1 MSEKVYRSELTPV
14 SFLRRSAYMFPE
26 KTAVVYGGRRYS
38 YSELEERVNRLAS
51 RLRDSGLE
59 KGERVAFLCPNTPPM
74 LEGHFAVPAAGLVLV
89 AINTRLG
96 RDEVT
101 YIVEHSGAKMV
112 FVDAELE
119 ALLDDVDS
127 EVERVRIDDTG
138 EPGDPY
144 EDYLAEGSPEPV
156 ESVLEDEEETISIN
170 YTSGTTGRPKGV
182 MYTHRGAYLSALGNA
197 IEIGMGYE
205 TRYFWTL
212 PMFHCNGW
220 TYPWAVTAVAATHVC
235 LRKVEP
241 PRIWELFEEE
251 SITHYCAAP
260 TVQIG
265 IVNEDAA
272 HQLETPVIA
281 AIAGA
286 PPSPTLLGGLLDLN
300 IRPMHIYG
308 LTETYGPITTSGVHP
323 EWEDLDMEER
333 ARRMARQGQGYCTSD
348 LVRVVDENMQ
358 DVERDGETMGEI
370 VMHGNMVAKGYFENE
385 EATEEAFE
393 GGWYHSG
400 DVAVWH
406 PDGYIEIRDRD
417 KDIIISGGENI
428 STIEV
433 EQAVSRH
440 PAVMEAAVVAIPDE
454 KWGERPKAFVVLK
467 KDQEATEEEII
478 DFCKDHI
485 ARFKAPA
492 AVEFGELPKTSTGK
506 VQKFVLRDKEWSGA
520 KSRSTGARKPVEIF
534 VLLAVLTC
542 VACIVVGLR
551 RLHCGPWRSLA
562 ARRSYSSCA
571 RSGGGL

>member
-1 MSEKVYRSELTPV
+1 LSEKVYRSELTPV

-26 KTAVVYGGRRYS
+26 KTAVVYGDRRYS
-38 YSELEERVNRLAS
+38 YREMEERVDRLAS

-74 LEGHFAVPAAGLVLV
+74 LEGSFAVPAAGLVLV

-96 RDEVT
+96 PDEVT
-101 YIVEHSGAKMV
+101 YIVEHSGARMV

-119 ALLDDVDS
+119 PLLDDVDS
-127 EVERVRIDDTG
+127 GVERVRIDDTG

-144 EDYLAEGSPEPV
+144 EDYLAEGSPGPV

-170 YTSGTTGRPKGV
+170 YTSGTTGQPKGV
-182 MYTHRGAYLSALGNA
+182 MYTYRGAYLSALGNA
-197 IEIGMGYE
+197 IEVGMGYE
-205 TRYFWTL
+205 TRYLWTL

-220 TYPWAVTAVAATHVC
+220 TFPWAVTAVAGTHVC

-241 PRIWELFEEE
+241 PRIWEIFEDEN
-251 SITHYCAAP
+251 ITHYCAAP

-272 HQLETPVIA
+272 HPLERSVTA

-286 PPSPTLLGGLLDLN
+286 PPSPTLLGGLLELN

-323 EWEDLDMEER
+323 EWEDLEMEER
-333 ARRMARQGQGYCTSD
+333 ARLMSRQGQGYTTAD

-406 PDGYIEIRDRD
+406 PDGYVEIRDRN
-417 KDIIISGGENI
+417 KDIIVSGGENI

-433 EQAVSRH
+433 EQVVSRH

-467 KDQEATEEEII
+467 KGQEATGEEII
-478 DFCKDHI
+478 DFCKEHV

-506 VQKFVLRDKEWSGA
+506 VQKFVLRDKEWENSE
-520 KSRSTGARKPVEIF
+520 KKVN
-534 VLLAVLTC
+534 
-542 VACIVVGLR
+542 
-551 RLHCGPWRSLA
+551 
-562 ARRSYSSCA
+562 
-571 RSGGGL
+571 

>member
-1 MSEKVYRSELTPV
+1 VAKSEARHIYSVVERRKENSLSEKVYRSELTPV

-26 KTAVVYGGRRYS
+26 KTAVIYGERRYS
-38 YSELEERVNRLAS
+38 YGEFEERVDRLSS
-51 RLRDSGLE
+51 RLRDAGLQ
-59 KGERVAFLCPNTPPM
+59 KGDRVAFLCPNTPPM
-74 LEGHFAVPAAGLVLV
+74 LEAHFAVPAAGLVLV

-96 RDEVT
+96 KDEVS

-119 ALLDDVDS
+119 KLLADVDG
-127 EVERVRIDDTG
+127 VETVRIDDTG
-138 EPGDPY
+138 EQGDPY
-144 EDYLAEGSPEPV
+144 EDYLAEGSPEPAPD
-156 ESVLEDEEETISIN
+156 VLEDEEETISIN

-205 TRYFWTL
+205 TKYLWTL

-220 TYPWAVTAVAATHVC
+220 TFPWAVTAVSGTHVC

-241 PRIWELFEEE
+241 PRIWELFEGEG
-251 SITHYCAAP
+251 ITHYCAAP

-265 IVNEDAA
+265 IVNEEAA
-272 HQLETPVIA
+272 HRLETPVTA

-286 PPSPTLLGGLLDLN
+286 APSPTLLGGLIELN
-300 IRPMHIYG
+300 ISPMHIYG
-308 LTETYGPITTSGVHP
+308 LTETYGPMTTSGVHP
-323 EWEDLDMEER
+323 EWEELEMDER
-333 ARRMARQGQGYCTSD
+333 ARLMARQGQGYATAD
-348 LVRVVDENMQ
+348 LVRVVDENMN

-406 PDGYIEIRDRD
+406 PDGYVEIRDRD

-433 EQAVSRH
+433 EQVVSRH

-467 KDQEATEEEII
+467 QGQEATEEEII
-478 DFCKDHI
+478 DFCKEHI
-485 ARFKAPA
+485 ARFKAPE
-492 AVEFGELPKTSTGK
+492 AVEFTELPKTSTGK
-506 VQKFVLRDKEWSGA
+506 VQKFVLRDKEW
-520 KSRSTGARKPVEIF
+520 KDREKQVN
-534 VLLAVLTC
+534 
-542 VACIVVGLR
+542 
-551 RLHCGPWRSLA
+551 
-562 ARRSYSSCA
+562 
-571 RSGGGL
+571 

>member
-1 MSEKVYRSELTPV
+1 MELWPIYSIRDREKESLLSERVYRSELTPV

-26 KTAVVYGGRRYS
+26 KTAVVYGERRYS
-38 YSELEERVNRLAS
+38 YGELEERVNRLAS
-51 RLRDSGLE
+51 CLRDSALE

-74 LEGHFAVPAAGLVLV
+74 LEGHFALPAAGLVLV

-119 ALLDDVDS
+119 DLLDDVDR
-127 EVERVRIDDTG
+127 EVARVRIDDTG

-144 EDYLAEGSPEPV
+144 EDYLTEGSPEPV

-170 YTSGTTGRPKGV
+170 YTSGTTGSPKGV

-197 IEIGMGYE
+197 IEIGMGYD
-205 TRYFWTL
+205 TRYLWTL

-220 TYPWAVTAVAATHVC
+220 TFPWAVTAVAATHVC

-241 PRIWELFEEE
+241 PRIWELFENEN
-251 SITHYCAAP
+251 ITHYCAAP

-272 HQLETPVIA
+272 HRLEIPVTA

-286 PPSPTLLGGLLDLN
+286 PPSPTLLSGLLELN
-300 IRPMHIYG
+300 ISPMHIYG
-308 LTETYGPITTSGVHP
+308 LTETYGPMTTSGAHP
-323 EWEDLDMEER
+323 EWEDLDMDER
-333 ARRMARQGQGYCTSD
+333 ARLMARQGQGYCTAD

-358 DVERDGETMGEI
+358 DVQRDGETMGEI

-406 PDGYIEIRDRD
+406 PDGYIEIRDRN

-433 EQAVSRH
+433 EQVVSRH
-440 PAVMEAAVVAIPDE
+440 PAVMEAAVVAMPDE

-467 KDQEATEEEII
+467 KGQEATEEELI

-492 AVEFGELPKTSTGK
+492 AIEFGDLPKTSTGK
-506 VQKFVLRDKEWSGA
+506 VQKFVLRDKEWSDSE
-520 KSRSTGARKPVEIF
+520 KKVN
-534 VLLAVLTC
+534 
-542 VACIVVGLR
+542 
-551 RLHCGPWRSLA
+551 
-562 ARRSYSSCA
+562 
-571 RSGGGL
+571 

>member
-26 KTAVVYGGRRYS
+26 KTAVVYGGRRYF
-38 YSELEERVNRLAS
+38 YRQLEERVDRLSS
-51 RLRDSGLE
+51 RLRDAGLK
-59 KGERVAFLCPNTPPM
+59 KGDRVAFLCPNTPPM
-74 LEGHFAVPAAGLVLV
+74 LEAHFAVPAAGLVLV

-96 RDEVT
+96 KDEVS

-119 ALLDDVDS
+119 KLLADVGG
-127 EVERVRIDDTG
+127 VETVRIDDTG
-138 EPGDPY
+138 EQGDPY
-144 EDYLAEGSPEPV
+144 EDYLAEGSPEPAPD
-156 ESVLEDEEETISIN
+156 VLEDEEETISIN

-205 TRYFWTL
+205 TRYLWTL

-220 TYPWAVTAVAATHVC
+220 TFPWAVTAVSGTHVC

-241 PRIWELFEEE
+241 ARIWELFEDEG
-251 SITHYCAAP
+251 ITHYCAAP

-265 IVNEDAA
+265 IVNEEAA
-272 HQLETPVIA
+272 QPLQAPVTA

-286 PPSPTLLGGLLDLN
+286 PPSPTLLGGLIELN

-308 LTETYGPITTSGVHP
+308 LTETYGPMTTSGVHP
-323 EWEDLDMEER
+323 EWEELEMDER
-333 ARRMARQGQGYCTSD
+333 ARLMARQGQGYATAD
-348 LVRVVDENMQ
+348 LVRVVDENMN
-358 DVERDGETMGEI
+358 DVECDGETMGEI
-370 VMHGNMVAKGYFENE
+370 VMHGNMVMKGYFENE
-385 EATEEAFE
+385 EATEEAFD

-406 PDGYIEIRDRD
+406 PDGYVEIRDRD

-467 KDQEATEEEII
+467 RGQEATEEEII
-478 DFCKDHI
+478 DFCKEHI
-485 ARFKAPA
+485 ARYKAPE
-492 AVEFGELPKTSTGK
+492 AVEFTELPKTSTGK
-506 VQKFVLRDKEWSGA
+506 VQKFVLRDKEWEGQE
-520 KSRSTGARKPVEIF
+520 KQVN
-534 VLLAVLTC
+534 
-542 VACIVVGLR
+542 
-551 RLHCGPWRSLA
+551 
-562 ARRSYSSCA
+562 
-571 RSGGGL
+571 

>member
-1 MSEKVYRSELTPV
+1 MSEKVYRSELTPI
-14 SFLRRSAYMFPE
+14 SFLRRSAYMFPD
-26 KTAVVYGGRRYS
+26 KPAAVYGERRYS
-38 YSELEERVNRLAS
+38 YRELEERVNRLSS
-51 RLRDSGLE
+51 RLRDAGLQ
-59 KGERVAFLCPNTPPM
+59 KGDRVAFLCPNTPPM
-74 LEGHFAVPAAGLVLV
+74 LEAHFAVPAAGLVLV

-96 RDEVT
+96 KDEVS
-101 YIVEHSGAKMV
+101 YIVGHSGAKMI

-119 ALLDDVDS
+119 KLLADV
-127 EVERVRIDDTG
+127 ENIETIRIDDTG
-138 EPGDPY
+138 ETGDPY
-144 EDYLAEGSPEPV
+144 EDYLSEGSPEPAPD
-156 ESVLEDEEETISIN
+156 VLEDEEETISIN

-205 TRYFWTL
+205 TKYLWTL

-220 TYPWAVTAVAATHVC
+220 TYPWAVTAVAGTHVC

-241 PRIWELFEEE
+241 PRIWELFEGEG
-251 SITHYCAAP
+251 ITHYCAAP

-265 IVNEDAA
+265 VVNADEA
-272 HQLETPVIA
+272 HELDQSVTA

-286 PPSPTLLGGLLDLN
+286 PPSPTLLGQLEELN

-308 LTETYGPITTSGVHP
+308 LTETYGPMTTSGVHP
-323 EWEDLDMEER
+323 EWEELDNEEK
-333 ARRMARQGQGYCTSD
+333 ARLMARQGQGYTTAD
-348 LVRVVDENMQ
+348 LVRIVDENMN

-370 VMHGNMVAKGYFENE
+370 VMHGNMVAKGYFDNE

-406 PDGYIEIRDRD
+406 PDGYVEIRDRD
-417 KDIIISGGENI
+417 KDIIVSGGENI

-433 EQAVSRH
+433 EQVVSRH

-467 KDQEATEEEII
+467 QGEEATEEEII
-478 DFCKDHI
+478 DFCKEHI

-492 AVEFGELPKTSTGK
+492 AIEFGDLPKTSTGK
-506 VQKFVLRDKEWSGA
+506 VQKFVLRDKEWEGQ
-520 KSRSTGARKPVEIF
+520 KKRVN
-534 VLLAVLTC
+534 
-542 VACIVVGLR
+542 
-551 RLHCGPWRSLA
+551 
-562 ARRSYSSCA
+562 
-571 RSGGGL
+571 

>member
-1 MSEKVYRSELTPV
+1 MEARPIYFEGDRVKERFMSEKVYRSELTPV

-38 YSELEERVNRLAS
+38 YSELEERVNRLSS
-51 RLRDSGLE
+51 RLREAGLE
-59 KGERVAFLCPNTPPM
+59 KGDRIAFLCPNTPPM

-96 RDEVT
+96 KDEVS
-101 YIVEHSGAKMV
+101 YIVEHSGAKMA

-119 ALLDDVDS
+119 ELLVDVDG
-127 EVERVRIDDTG
+127 VETVRIDDTG
-138 EPGDPY
+138 EQGDPY

-156 ESVLEDEEETISIN
+156 PDVLEDEEETISIN

-182 MYTHRGAYLSALGNA
+182 MYTYRGAYLSALGNA

-205 TRYFWTL
+205 TRYLWTL

-220 TYPWAVTAVAATHVC
+220 TYPWAVTAVAGTHVC
-235 LRKVEP
+235 LRRVEP

-251 SITHYCAAP
+251 GITHYCAAP

-265 IVNEDAA
+265 IVNEEAA
-272 HQLETPVIA
+272 HPLETPVTA

-286 PPSPTLLGGLLDLN
+286 PPSPTLLGGLLELN
-300 IRPMHIYG
+300 IKPMHIYG
-308 LTETYGPITTSGVHP
+308 LTETYGPMTTSGVHP
-323 EWEDLDMEER
+323 EWEELEMDER
-333 ARRMARQGQGYCTSD
+333 AGLMARQGQGYTTAD
-348 LVRVVDENMQ
+348 LVRVVDENMN

-406 PDGYIEIRDRD
+406 SDGYVEIRDRN
-417 KDIIISGGENI
+417 KDIIVSGGENI

-467 KDQEATEEEII
+467 KGQEATEDEII
-478 DFCKDHI
+478 DFCKERI

-492 AVEFGELPKTSTGK
+492 AVEFTELPKTSTGK
-506 VQKFVLRDKEWSGA
+506 VQKFVLREKEWA
-520 KSRSTGARKPVEIF
+520 DREKQVN
-534 VLLAVLTC
+534 
-542 VACIVVGLR
+542 
-551 RLHCGPWRSLA
+551 
-562 ARRSYSSCA
+562 
-571 RSGGGL
+571 

>member
-38 YSELEERVNRLAS
+38 YSELEKRVDRLAS
-51 RLRDSGLE
+51 RLLDGGMQ
-59 KGERVAFLCPNTPPM
+59 KGDRVAFLCPNTPPM
-74 LEGHFAVPAAGLVLV
+74 LEAHFAVPAAGLVLV

-96 RDEVT
+96 KDEVS
-101 YIVEHSGAKMV
+101 YIIEHSGAKMA

-119 ALLDDVDS
+119 DLLEDV
-127 EVERVRIDDTG
+127 ETVRIDDTG
-138 EPGDPY
+138 EQGDPY

-156 ESVLEDEEETISIN
+156 PDVLEDEEETISIN

-182 MYTHRGAYLSALGNA
+182 MYTYRGAYLSALGNA

-205 TRYFWTL
+205 TKYLWTL

-220 TYPWAVTAVAATHVC
+220 TYPWAVTAVAGTHVC
-235 LRKVEP
+235 LRRVEP

-251 SITHYCAAP
+251 GITHYCAAP

-265 IVNEDAA
+265 IVNEEAA
-272 HQLETPVIA
+272 HPLETPVTA

-286 PPSPTLLGGLLDLN
+286 PPSPTLLGQLTDLN

-308 LTETYGPITTSGVHP
+308 LTETYGPMTTSGVHP
-323 EWEDLDMEER
+323 EWEELNADER
-333 ARRMARQGQGYCTSD
+333 ARLMARQGQGYTTAD
-348 LVRVVDENMQ
+348 LVRVVDENLN

-406 PDGYIEIRDRD
+406 PDGYVEIRDRN
-417 KDIIISGGENI
+417 KDIIVSGGENI

-467 KDQEATEEEII
+467 KGQEANEEEII
-478 DFCKDHI
+478 DFCKEHI

-492 AVEFGELPKTSTGK
+492 AVEFTELPKTSTGK
-506 VQKFVLRDKEWSGA
+506 VQKFVLREKEWAGRE
-520 KSRSTGARKPVEIF
+520 KQVN
-534 VLLAVLTC
+534 
-542 VACIVVGLR
+542 
-551 RLHCGPWRSLA
+551 
-562 ARRSYSSCA
+562 
-571 RSGGGL
+571 

>member
-1 MSEKVYRSELTPV
+1 LSEKVYRSELTPV

-26 KTAVVYGGRRYS
+26 KTAVVYGDRRYS
-38 YSELEERVNRLAS
+38 YREMEERVDRLAS

-74 LEGHFAVPAAGLVLV
+74 LEGSFAVPAAGLVLV

-96 RDEVT
+96 PDEVT
-101 YIVEHSGAKMV
+101 YIVEHSGARMV

-119 ALLDDVDS
+119 PLLDDVDS
-127 EVERVRIDDTG
+127 GVERVRIDDTG

-144 EDYLAEGSPEPV
+144 EDYLAEGSPGPV

-170 YTSGTTGRPKGV
+170 YTSGTTGQPKGV
-182 MYTHRGAYLSALGNA
+182 MYTYRGAYLSALGNA
-197 IEIGMGYE
+197 IEVGMGYE
-205 TRYFWTL
+205 TRYLWTL

-220 TYPWAVTAVAATHVC
+220 TFPWAVTAVAGTHVC
-235 LRKVEP
+235 LRRVEP
-241 PRIWELFEEE
+241 PRIWELFEDEN
-251 SITHYCAAP
+251 ITHYCAAP

-272 HQLETPVIA
+272 HPLERSVTA

-286 PPSPTLLGGLLDLN
+286 PPSPTLLGGLLELN

-323 EWEDLDMEER
+323 EWEDLDMDER
-333 ARRMARQGQGYCTSD
+333 ARLMARQGQGYCTAD

-406 PDGYIEIRDRD
+406 PDGYIEIRDRN

-433 EQAVSRH
+433 EQVVARH
-440 PAVMEAAVVAIPDE
+440 PAVMEAAVVAMPDE

-467 KDQEATEEEII
+467 KGQEATEGEII

-485 ARFKAPA
+485 ARYKAPA
-492 AVEFGELPKTSTGK
+492 AVEFGDLPKTSTGK
-506 VQKFVLRDKEWSGA
+506 VQKFVLRDKEWEGHE
-520 KSRSTGARKPVEIF
+520 KQVN
-534 VLLAVLTC
+534 
-542 VACIVVGLR
+542 
-551 RLHCGPWRSLA
+551 
-562 ARRSYSSCA
+562 
-571 RSGGGL
+571 

>member
-1 MSEKVYRSELTPV
+1 VAKSEARHIYSVVERRKENSLSEKVYRSELTPV

-26 KTAVVYGGRRYS
+26 KTAVVYGERRYS
-38 YSELEERVNRLAS
+38 YGEFEERVDRLSS
-51 RLRDSGLE
+51 RLRDAGLQ
-59 KGERVAFLCPNTPPM
+59 KGDRVAFLCPNTPPM
-74 LEGHFAVPAAGLVLV
+74 LEAHFAVPAAGLVLV

-96 RDEVT
+96 KDEVS

-119 ALLDDVDS
+119 KLLADVDG
-127 EVERVRIDDTG
+127 VETVRIDDTG
-138 EPGDPY
+138 EQGDPY
-144 EDYLAEGSPEPV
+144 EDYLAEGSPEPAPD
-156 ESVLEDEEETISIN
+156 VLEDEEETISIN

-205 TRYFWTL
+205 TKYLWTL

-220 TYPWAVTAVAATHVC
+220 TFPWAVTAVSGTHVC

-241 PRIWELFEEE
+241 PRIWELFEGEG
-251 SITHYCAAP
+251 ITHYCAAP

-265 IVNEDAA
+265 IVNEEAA
-272 HQLETPVIA
+272 HRLETPVTA

-286 PPSPTLLGGLLDLN
+286 APSPTLLGGLIELN
-300 IRPMHIYG
+300 ISPMHIYG
-308 LTETYGPITTSGVHP
+308 LTETYGPMTTSGVHP
-323 EWEDLDMEER
+323 EWEELEMDER
-333 ARRMARQGQGYCTSD
+333 ARLMARQGQGYATAD
-348 LVRVVDENMQ
+348 LVRVVDENMN

-406 PDGYIEIRDRD
+406 PDGYVEIRDRD

-433 EQAVSRH
+433 EQVVSRH

-467 KDQEATEEEII
+467 QGQEATEEEII
-478 DFCKDHI
+478 DFCKEHI
-485 ARFKAPA
+485 ARFKAPE
-492 AVEFGELPKTSTGK
+492 AVEFTELPKTSTGK
-506 VQKFVLRDKEWSGA
+506 VQKFVLRDKEW
-520 KSRSTGARKPVEIF
+520 KDREKQVN
-534 VLLAVLTC
+534 
-542 VACIVVGLR
+542 
-551 RLHCGPWRSLA
+551 
-562 ARRSYSSCA
+562 
-571 RSGGGL
+571 

>member
-1 MSEKVYRSELTPV
+1 VAKSEARHIYSVVERRKENSLSEKVYRSELTPV

-26 KTAVVYGGRRYS
+26 KTAVIYGERRYS
-38 YSELEERVNRLAS
+38 YGEFEERVDRLSS
-51 RLRDSGLE
+51 RLRDAGLQ
-59 KGERVAFLCPNTPPM
+59 KGDRVAFLCPNTPPM
-74 LEGHFAVPAAGLVLV
+74 LEAHFAVPAAGLVLV

-96 RDEVT
+96 KDEVS
-101 YIVEHSGAKMV
+101 YIVGHSGAKMV

-119 ALLDDVDS
+119 KLLADVDG
-127 EVERVRIDDTG
+127 VETVRIDDTG
-138 EPGDPY
+138 EQGDPY
-144 EDYLAEGSPEPV
+144 EDYLAEGSPEPAPD
-156 ESVLEDEEETISIN
+156 VLEDEEETISIN

-205 TRYFWTL
+205 TKYLWTL

-220 TYPWAVTAVAATHVC
+220 TFPWAVTAVSGTHVC

-241 PRIWELFEEE
+241 PRIWELFEGEG
-251 SITHYCAAP
+251 ITHYCAAP

-265 IVNEDAA
+265 IVNEEAA
-272 HQLETPVIA
+272 HRLETPVTA

-286 PPSPTLLGGLLDLN
+286 APSPTLLGGLIELN
-300 IRPMHIYG
+300 ISPMHIYG
-308 LTETYGPITTSGVHP
+308 LTETYGPMTTSGVHP
-323 EWEDLDMEER
+323 EWEELEMDER
-333 ARRMARQGQGYCTSD
+333 ARLMARQGQGYATAD
-348 LVRVVDENMQ
+348 LVRVVDENMN

-406 PDGYIEIRDRD
+406 PDGYVEIRDRD

-433 EQAVSRH
+433 EQVVSRH

-467 KDQEATEEEII
+467 QGQEATEEEII
-478 DFCKDHI
+478 DFCKEHI
-485 ARFKAPA
+485 ARFKAPE
-492 AVEFGELPKTSTGK
+492 AVEFTELPKTSTGK
-506 VQKFVLRDKEWSGA
+506 VQKFVLRDKEW
-520 KSRSTGARKPVEIF
+520 KDREKQVN
-534 VLLAVLTC
+534 
-542 VACIVVGLR
+542 
-551 RLHCGPWRSLA
+551 
-562 ARRSYSSCA
+562 
-571 RSGGGL
+571 